1 MAFVQ
6 RLVQDFSIEPCV
18 GYMLEANGDW
28 ADGLYGC
35 IRIWGNKLNVTS
47 TQSGTKLTVS
57 WSCLQN
63 GE

>member
-47 TQSGTKLTVS
+47 TEWDQVDSLVVLPS
-57 WSCLQN
+57 EW
-63 GE
+63 

>member
-35 IRIWGNKLNVTS
+35 IRIWGNKLKVTS
-47 TQSGTKLTVS
+47 TEWDQVDSLVVLPS
-57 WSCLQN
+57 EW
-63 GE
+63 

>member
-18 GYMLEANGDW
+18 GYVLEANGDW

-47 TQSGTKLTVS
+47 TEWDQVDSLVVLPS
-57 WSCLQN
+57 EW
-63 GE
+63 

>member
-18 GYMLEANGDW
+18 GYVLEANGDW

-35 IRIWGNKLNVTS
+35 IRIWGNKLKVTS
-47 TQSGTKLTVS
+47 TEWDQVDSLVVLPS
-57 WSCLQN
+57 EW
-63 GE
+63 

>member
-18 GYMLEANGDW
+18 GYVLEANGDW

-47 TQSGTKLTVS
+47 HRVGLS
-57 WSCLQN
+57 
-63 GE
+63 